1 MFDSNGR
8 TSFITTAASLA
19 KLASNNRI
27 IETAD
32 ENKAVCRSIAYFGTY
47 SVGKPDKSYTTKVE
61 GSTFPNWAGETQKR
75 IAAISGDELTITNS
89 SGSAGG
95 IAGSKWKRVK

>member
-27 IETAD
+27 IETAG
-32 ENKAVCRSIAYFGTY
+32 ENKVVCRE
-47 SVGKPDKSYTTKVE
+47 D
-61 GSTFPNWAGETQKR
+61 
-75 IAAISGDELTITNS
+75 IAAAVSGDELTITNS